1 MCLYTYMYIFIH
13 VFLLFCGWML
23 IQQGSPEL
31 WLFFFSTWW
40 TPLVWICLLGHVFW
54 RISEDDLC
62 SNSSYCGCK
71 KANQLRLLCTGCF
84 YIPGSSINNM
94 KGKPWKSTKTSK
106 TPKRGWGGTGK
117 GSRRYLFSRTK
128 LHLVVLTSQMPRYLH
143 SLLRSKFG
151 TDLSK
156 AYIILYVL
164 FLSAGESESA
174 PFPTQKMCT
183 LAVFV
188 ESAMDRS
195 PWSRGILFFL
205 WGCTET
211 FYIRNDET
219 NCFIDVVAVL
229 I

>member
-1 MCLYTYMYIFIH
+1 MYRPFLHPRFFHQQYERKAMKIH
-13 VFLLFCGWML
+13 QNFKNSKAGVG
-23 IQQGSPEL
+23 GNRK
-31 WLFFFSTWW
+31 
-40 TPLVWICLLGHVFW
+40 
-54 RISEDDLC
+54 RIS
-62 SNSSYCGCK
+62 
-71 KANQLRLLCTGCF
+71 QV
-84 YIPGSSINNM
+84 
-94 KGKPWKSTKTSK
+94 
-106 TPKRGWGGTGK
+106 
-117 GSRRYLFSRTK
+117 FSRTK

-195 PWSRGILFFL
+195 PWSRGILFFFNGGAL
-205 WGCTET
+205 KPSD
-211 FYIRNDET
+211 IRNDET

>member
-1 MCLYTYMYIFIH
+1 
-13 VFLLFCGWML
+13 
-23 IQQGSPEL
+23 
-31 WLFFFSTWW
+31 
-40 TPLVWICLLGHVFW
+40 
-54 RISEDDLC
+54 
-62 SNSSYCGCK
+62 
-71 KANQLRLLCTGCF
+71 
-84 YIPGSSINNM
+84 
-94 KGKPWKSTKTSK
+94 
-106 TPKRGWGGTGK
+106 
-117 GSRRYLFSRTK
+117 
-128 LHLVVLTSQMPRYLH
+128 MPRHLH

-195 PWSRGILFFL
+195 PWSRGILFFFHGGAL
-205 WGCTET
+205 KPSD
-211 FYIRNDET
+211 IRNDET